1 MLTRRILSSG
11 LTLAVLCSAA
21 TSDVFAQ
28 KRSGG
33 GNRGS
38 GGGSGFRIGGS
49 GGGISIGGG
58 SGLRIN
64 IPQAPP
70 VLGGGV
76 IQNRGFRPGPNNGF
90 KSIAPNQ
97 PGNNAPRVSPN
108 QAGFNGPRVNVGG
121 FGFQNFNQGLSNR
134 GFSSQ
139 PAVTNFG
146 PAQNFASPDFSEFN
160 NSQLSTPPVMAPQ
173 FSNQPIRILLPK
185 NSVMPVNYLLNEWD
199 YSMTPGQAQNL
210 VEDRDWVIR
219 FDRGREFGTTEY
231 ALAPGTYQFVREEDS
246 GWQLYQVPE
255 DAPIRGQSPPPP
267 PQLPG
272 VSGHQ

>member
-76 IQNRGFRPGPNNGF
+76 MQNKGPKPNPGFR
-90 KSIAPNQ
+90 SIAPNQ
-97 PGNNAPRVSPN
+97 PGANTPGVNA
-108 QAGFNGPRVNVGG
+108 GG
-121 FGFQNFNQGLSNR
+121 LGFQNFNRGFGGQGFNNQGFNNR
-134 GFSSQ
+134 GFNSQ
-139 PAVTNFG
+139 PAVSNFG
-146 PAQNFASPDFSEFN
+146 PGQNFASPDFSQFN
-160 NSQLSTPPVMAPQ
+160 NSQLSAPPVMAPQ

-272 VSGHQ
+272 VSGDQ